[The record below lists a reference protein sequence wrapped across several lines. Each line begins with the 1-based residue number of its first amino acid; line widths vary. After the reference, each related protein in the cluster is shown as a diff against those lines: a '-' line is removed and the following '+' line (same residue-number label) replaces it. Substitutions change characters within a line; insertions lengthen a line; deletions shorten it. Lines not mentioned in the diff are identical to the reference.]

1 MHNLWYPSASIGDGA
16 RLKWQ
21 RMMATVYAHLEIILR
36 NYTNIDYALAL
47 LAWVRGLCFIFHN
60 TVPSHGL

>member
-1 MHNLWYPSASIGDGA
+1 MHNLCYPSASIGDGA

-21 RMMATVYAHLEIILR
+21 RTMATVYAHLEIMLR
-36 NYTNIDYALAL
+36 NYTNINYVLAL
-47 LAWVRGLCFIFHN
+47 LARVRSLCFIFHN